1 MVSEPCPLCM
11 TPDVALLH
19 KGGKGSGFRDFLHCA
34 ECDLVFVPRPQMLD
48 AEGQRARYLQHNND
62 VDDPGY
68 REFLSKMYYALRPH
82 IQSGARGL
90 DYGAGPGPALQ
101 KMMIED
107 GFEAEV
113 YDIYFHPDKSVL
125 LESYDFVT
133 CTETVE
139 HFSDPRREFENL
151 NRLVHSGGW
160 LGVMTGMLK
169 NWDDF
174 PDWYYHR
181 DPTHV
186 NFFSKDTMRW
196 IAVRFR
202 WQVYFP
208 RENVALFK
216 KYESPGKTKSVLRH
230 Q

>member
-1 MVSEPCPLCM
+1 MVGEPCPLCL
-11 TPDVALLH
+11 TPDAALLH
-19 KGGKGSGFRDFLHCA
+19 KGGKGSGFRDFLHCT
-34 ECDLVFVPRPQMLD
+34 ECDLVFVPRSQMLD
-48 AEGQRARYLQHNND
+48 EEGQRERYLQHNND

-68 REFLSKMYYALRPH
+68 REFLGKMYHALRPH
-82 IQSGARGL
+82 IQAGARGL

-101 KMMIED
+101 KMMKED

-113 YDIYFHPDKSVL
+113 YDIYFHPDQSVL
-125 LESYDFVT
+125 SATYDFVT

-139 HFSDPRREFENL
+139 HFCDPRHEFENL
-151 NRLVHSGGW
+151 GRLVRPGGW

-186 NFFSKDTMRW
+186 NFFSRHTMLW
-196 IAVRFR
+196 VAASLG

-208 RENVALFK
+208 RENVALF
-216 KYESPGKTKSVLRH
+216 EKSEHPSQTSRPD
-230 Q
+230 